1 MGTSRGGRMIKNLWL
16 LVAARR
22 ALEQAPSSTPSDN
35 YNPYFG
41 SPSFNPTMAIVIVF
55 LVTAFFFVIL
65 LSIYIRRCAGGSFD
79 DPRGPARPRRL
90 LSRLQQNRGL
100 SADVIETFPT
110 LLYADV
116 KGLKLGKGALECA
129 VCLSEFDDDDA
140 LRLLPPCSHA
150 FHPECIDAWLASHVT
165 CPVCR
170 SNLAEESGGAT
181 IHLWDSPPSIDP
193 PASLEPPVPPLP
205 PDQVAVVVDP
215 KTGSEAIASL
225 TERQRREVG
234 SRSWRRRPPKLPRSY
249 STGHSVMLP
258 GENVDRYTLRLPDH
272 IRREILAA
280 PNNLHFPTS
289 CLEPTDEGTSHRVT
303 GGSIDDA
310 RSRSGRGVRFGRSGR
325 WPSFFIRTLSAKAPA
340 RATPRRADVGEAP
353 ARKWEAEGT
362 SSGKFEGPT
371 RPPFNC
377 LSAPGNDAKP
387 AADQDEPPAAGGRVK
402 TEPS

>member
-1 MGTSRGGRMIKNLWL
+1 MGTSRGGCLIKILWL
-16 LVAARR
+16 LVAARC
-22 ALEQAPSSTPSDN
+22 ALAQAPPPSTPSDK

-41 SPSFNPTMAIVIVF
+41 SPTFNPTMAIVIVF

-79 DPRGPARPRRL
+79 DPRGPSGPRRL

-170 SNLAEESGGAT
+170 CNLDEESGGVT
-181 IHLWDSPPSIDP
+181 IHLLDSPPSVDP
-193 PASLEPPVPPLP
+193 PASLEPPVSPLA
-205 PDQVAVVVDP
+205 PDQVTVVVDP
-215 KTGSEAIASL
+215 KAGPEPMASSL

-234 SRSWRRRPPKLPRSY
+234 SRSWRLRPPKLLPRSY
-249 STGHSVMLP
+249 SAGHSVILP

-280 PNNLHFPTS
+280 PSNLHFPTS
-289 CLEPTDEGTSHRVT
+289 CLELTDEGTSHRVA
-303 GGSIDDA
+303 GGSTIDDA
-310 RSRSGRGVRFGRSGR
+310 RNRAGRGVRFGRSDR
-325 WPSFFIRTLSAKAPA
+325 WPSFFIRTLSAKVPA
-340 RATPRRADVGEAP
+340 RATPR
-353 ARKWEAEGT
+353 KWEAEGA

-371 RPPFNC
+371 RAPFNC
-377 LSAPGNDAKP
+377 PSAAVNDAKR
-387 AADQDEPPAAGGRVK
+387 AADQDEPPPPAAGGRVK
-402 TEPS
+402 TEPN

>member
-1 MGTSRGGRMIKNLWL
+1 MGTSRGAGCVIKNLWL
-16 LVAARR
+16 LVAARC
-22 ALEQAPSSTPSDN
+22 ALAQAPPPSTPSDK

-41 SPSFNPTMAIVIVF
+41 SPTFNPTMAIVIVF

-79 DPRGPARPRRL
+79 DPGGPGRPRRL

-129 VCLSEFDDDDA
+129 VCLCEFDDDDA

-181 IHLWDSPPSIDP
+181 IYLLDSPPSIDP
-193 PASLEPPVPPLP
+193 PASLEPPVSPLP

-215 KTGSEAIASL
+215 KTGSEPMASL
-225 TERQRREVG
+225 TERQRRDVG
-234 SRSWRRRPPKLPRSY
+234 SRSWRLRPPKLLRSY
-249 STGHSVMLP
+249 STGHSVTLP

-272 IRREILAA
+272 IRREIFAT
-280 PNNLHFPTS
+280 PNNLHFPTNR
-289 CLEPTDEGTSHRVT
+289 LELTDEGTSHRVA
-303 GGSIDDA
+303 GGSTIDDA
-310 RSRSGRGVRFGRSGR
+310 RNRTGRGVRFGRSDR
-325 WPSFFIRTLSAKAPA
+325 WPSFFIRTLSAKFPA
-340 RATPRRADVGEAP
+340 RATPRRADGGEAP
-353 ARKWEAEGT
+353 TRKWEAEGT
-362 SSGKFEGPT
+362 SRGKFEGPT
-371 RPPFNC
+371 KAPFNC
-377 LSAPGNDAKP
+377 PSPPGNDAKP
-387 AADQDEPPAAGGRVK
+387 ADDQD
-402 TEPS
+402 